1 MHVVGLML
9 SRSAVPAYGLHIRE
23 GFAAKRASECIGM
36 LPALVGLE
44 AAVRISYPSAKRA
57 LQTNAPGLGGN
68 RHYKRHSTRSGVE
81 SAQHAKTFAPENY
94 EGVDDDAD
102 SSYDRM
108 LITTIMVVMMMLMT
122 TMRTTRM
129 TTTI

>member
-1 MHVVGLML
+1 MHW
-9 SRSAVPAYGLHIRE
+9 A
-23 GFAAKRASECIGM
+23 
-36 LPALVGLE
+36 LE
-44 AAVRISYPSAKRA
+44 ATGT
-57 LQTNAPGLGGN
+57 TNGIAPGPEW
-68 RHYKRHSTRSGVE
+68 K
-81 SAQHAKTFAPENY
+81 SAQHAKTFAREDY

-102 SSYDRM
+102 STYDRM

>member
-1 MHVVGLML
+1 MH
-9 SRSAVPAYGLHIRE
+9 
-23 GFAAKRASECIGM
+23 RA
-36 LPALVGLE
+36 LE
-44 AAVRISYPSAKRA
+44 ATGT
-57 LQTNAPGLGGN
+57 TNGIAPAPEWN
-68 RHYKRHSTRSGVE
+68 

-102 SSYDRM
+102 SNYDRM

-129 TTTI
+129 TTTR

>member
-1 MHVVGLML
+1 MHL
-9 SRSAVPAYGLHIRE
+9 A
-23 GFAAKRASECIGM
+23 
-36 LPALVGLE
+36 LE
-44 AAVRISYPSAKRA
+44 ATGT
-57 LQTNAPGLGGN
+57 TNGIAPGPEW
-68 RHYKRHSTRSGVE
+68 K
-81 SAQHAKTFAPENY
+81 SAQHAKTFARENY

-102 SSYDRM
+102 SNYDRM

>member
-1 MHVVGLML
+1 MH
-9 SRSAVPAYGLHIRE
+9 
-23 GFAAKRASECIGM
+23 RA
-36 LPALVGLE
+36 LE
-44 AAVRISYPSAKRA
+44 ATGT
-57 LQTNAPGLGGN
+57 TNGIAAGPEWN
-68 RHYKRHSTRSGVE
+68 

-94 EGVDDDAD
+94 EGVDDAD
-102 SSYDRM
+102 SNYDRM

>member
-1 MHVVGLML
+1 MH
-9 SRSAVPAYGLHIRE
+9 R
-23 GFAAKRASECIGM
+23 
-36 LPALVGLE
+36 ALVATGT
-44 AAVRISYPSAKRA
+44 
-57 LQTNAPGLGGN
+57 TNGIGPGPEWN
-68 RHYKRHSTRSGVE
+68 

-102 SSYDRM
+102 SNYDRM
-108 LITTIMVVMMMLMT
+108 LITRIMVVMMMMLMT